1 MILEVLFSGALIL
14 FFGYCII
21 NASATLPADVAGE
34 ISAKQWSIAILLL
47 IILFLIINIIN
58 VIRKT
63 PREQRSFAYNSR
75 NFSFEKILK
84 SRLMWGIIS
93 MILYAA
99 LVDVL
104 GFLIATFI
112 FCAAFCMILGENKL
126 WKAAV
131 FSLAITLILY
141 FIFYKGMGIILPRG
155 SADLFGG
162 FFRDFSRSI
171 EKFVR
176 NLF

>member
-14 FFGYCII
+14 FFGYCIL

-63 PREQRSFAYNSR
+63 PREQRSFAYNFKD
-75 NFSFEKILK
+75 FSFEKILK
-84 SRLMWGIIS
+84 SKLMWGVIS

>member
-1 MILEVLFSGALIL
+1 MILEVLFSGVLIL
-14 FFGYCII
+14 FFGFCII
-21 NASATLPADVAGE
+21 NAAATLPADVAGE
-34 ISAKQWSIAILLL
+34 LSAKQWSISILVL
-47 IILFLIINIIN
+47 IILFLALNIVN

-63 PREQRSFAYNSR
+63 PKEQR
-75 NFSFEKILK
+75 NFSAITAIKWQNIIK
-84 SRLMWGIIS
+84 SRLMWGVVS
-93 MILYAA
+93 MLLYAA

-112 FCAAFCMILGENKL
+112 FCAVFCVTLGENKL

-131 FSLAITLILY
+131 FSLAVTVILY
-141 FIFYKGMGIILPRG
+141 FIFFKGMGIILPRG
-155 SADLFGG
+155 SSELFGG
-162 FFRDFSRSI
+162 FFRTFSRTI

>member
-1 MILEVLFSGALIL
+1 MILEVLFSSVLIV

-21 NASATLPADVAGE
+21 NAATTLPADVAGE
-34 ISAKQWSIAILLL
+34 ISAKQWSIAILVL

-63 PREQRSFAYNSR
+63 PKDQRSFAYTFR
-75 NFSFEKILK
+75 DFSFQNILK
-84 SRLMWGIIS
+84 SRLMWGVIS
-93 MILYAA
+93 MLAYAA

-104 GFLIATFI
+104 GFLITTLI
-112 FCAAFCMILGENKL
+112 FCTVFCMLLGEKKI

-131 FSLAITLILY
+131 FSLATTIILY
-141 FIFYKGMGIILPRG
+141 FVFFKGMGIILPRG
-155 SADLFGG
+155 SSELFGG
-162 FFRDFSRSI
+162 FFRTFSRSI

>member
-1 MILEVLFSGALIL
+1 MILEVLFSCALIL

-21 NASATLPADVAGE
+21 DAATTLPADIPGE
-34 ISAKQWSIAILLL
+34 ISAKEWSIAILLL

-63 PREQRSFAYNSR
+63 PKEQRSFAYTFR
-75 NFSFEKILK
+75 DFSFQKILK
-84 SRLMWGIIS
+84 SKLMWGVIS
-93 MILYAA
+93 MLLYAA

-104 GFLIATFI
+104 GFLITTLI
-112 FCAAFCMILGENKL
+112 FCSVFCMLLGEKKV

-131 FSLAITLILY
+131 FGLAATIILY
-141 FIFYKGMGIILPRG
+141 FVFFKGMGIILPRG
-155 SADLFGG
+155 SSELFGG
-162 FFRDFSRSI
+162 FFRTFSRTI

>member
-63 PREQRSFAYNSR
+63 PREQRSFAYNFR
-75 NFSFEKILK
+75 DFSFEKILK

-162 FFRDFSRSI
+162 FFRDFSRTI
-171 EKFVR
+171 ERFVR